1 MITEDEQ
8 DTTPAGDEDTT
19 EQPAPA
25 AGDEDTTEQPA
36 PAEGDD
42 DEGELE
48 DGDSFPRA
56 YVQKIRDRAAGY
68 RTRAKS
74 AEDRA
79 AQLERA
85 LFTER
90 VRALDVLADPEDLP
104 FSAELLDDHDAL
116 VDAVDALVARRPHY
130 RRRGTT
136 DPAGTGSRERG
147 RGYDSVSLSAIM
159 RGNA

>member
-1 MITEDEQ
+1 MNTEDE

-19 EQPAPA
+19 EQPDP
-25 AGDEDTTEQPA
+25 AGDEDTTEQPD

-79 AQLERA
+79 AELERA

-116 VDAVDALVARRPHY
+116 VDAVDTLVAKRPHY

-147 RGYDSVSLSAIM
+147 RGHDSVSLSAIM